1 MLDKF
6 LDESDKSGA
15 LRPVPTRVPDILAAN
30 PGPVPLSVPPAVPL
44 ASNRGLGKP
53 VTN

>member
-6 LDESDKSGA
+6 LDDADKSA
-15 LRPVPTRVPDILAAN
+15 LKPVTTNVPDILTSS
-30 PGPVPLSVPPAVPL
+30 PGPVPL
-44 ASNRGLGKP
+44 ASNSNPAPKNKP

>member
-6 LDESDKSGA
+6 LDDADKSST
-15 LRPVPTRVPDILAAN
+15 LKPVTTNVPDILTSS
-30 PGPVPLSVPPAVPL
+30 PGPVPL
-44 ASNRGLGKP
+44 ASNSNSAPKNRP

>member
-6 LDESDKSGA
+6 LDESDKSGE
-15 LRPVPTRVPDILAAN
+15 LKPVPTKVPDILTSS
-30 PGPVPLSVPPAVPL
+30 PGPVPLSVPL
-44 ASNRGLGKP
+44 ASNPAPKNKS